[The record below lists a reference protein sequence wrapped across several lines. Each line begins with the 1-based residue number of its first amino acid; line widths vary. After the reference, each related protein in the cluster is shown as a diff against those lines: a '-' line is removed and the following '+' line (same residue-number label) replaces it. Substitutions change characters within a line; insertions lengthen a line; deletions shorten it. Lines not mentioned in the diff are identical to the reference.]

1 MPRHKENDQKI
12 LQRKNEGRNTDEQQE
27 TNDNDTLDI
36 PEKDK
41 LVEKLLKNEKFAA
54 YMKEPVVQF
63 YILTLNEI
71 LHNISLTNEYN
82 REGRLEVANK
92 KLANLRSK
100 GLEYNELFEEFCE
113 CALDLLG
120 S

>member
-1 MPRHKENDQKI
+1 M
-12 LQRKNEGRNTDEQQE
+12 
-27 TNDNDTLDI
+27 
-36 PEKDK
+36 
-41 LVEKLLKNEKFAA
+41 LKNEKLAA

-113 CALDLLG
+113 CVLDLLG

>member
-1 MPRHKENDQKI
+1 MEKEK
-12 LQRKNEGRNTDEQQE
+12 EQIDDDADDYDPS
-27 TNDNDTLDI
+27 NI
-36 PEKDK
+36 PEADP
-41 LVEKLLKNEKFAA
+41 LVEKLLRDKKFSI
-54 YMKEPVVQF
+54 YMKEPVVQY